1 MAPDFNMP
9 ADWRTNLA
17 VNWELM
23 DGWNLNA
30 SVVYVYT
37 KDGLAFRDIRAVPL
51 SVNGVQARTLDGR
64 IRYDGLSA
72 ARRTAIPGT
81 TVNSF
86 NPGSGRDIQAYNPE
100 TTGDIWTAAVGVS
113 KYFENGFNAS
123 LSYAKQNSDEF
134 SASARFSSTASSLY
148 GGQYASLDPNTAISG
163 RGQEEIS
170 DAFKGELGWRKNLF
184 GNYETRFSL
193 FADYRKGRPVT
204 FVMNGGSGR
213 NETFGVNRGAGAQ
226 LAYIPDLSGTAT
238 TTMVG
243 TTSVVTVSSAP
254 LVAFDSV
261 ATLDNLRLLV
271 AKFGIPQGGIVPRGS
286 FTNPSINLWD
296 LQLSQELPAFSENHK
311 ARVTLDI
318 ANVLNLID
326 KDWGAV
332 EEYSEGVNLFS
343 ATCAGA
349 NGVSDNAGVLT
360 CAKYRISGANSTLLN
375 PESVNGPAGGVI
387 RNTERSRWQIQIGLK
402 YEF

>member
-30 SVVYVYT
+30 TAVYVYT

-51 SVNGVQARTLDGR
+51 SVNGVQARTPDGR
-64 IRYDGLSA
+64 LRYDGLA
-72 ARRTAIPGT
+72 TARRTAVPGS

-113 KYFENGFNAS
+113 KYFENGFSAS

-148 GGQYASLDPNTAISG
+148 GGQYAALDPNTATSG

-170 DAFKGELGWRKNLF
+170 DALKGELGWRKNLF

-204 FVMNGGSGR
+204 FTMNGGSGR
-213 NETFGVNRGAGAQ
+213 NETFGVARGAQ
-226 LAYIPDLSGTAT
+226 LAYLPDLSGTAT
-238 TTMVG
+238 TSLVG
-243 TTSVVTVSSAP
+243 TTAVVTLSSAP
-254 LVAFDSV
+254 LVAFDST
-261 ATLDNLRLLV
+261 ATIDNLRLIA
-271 AKFGIPQGGIVPRGS
+271 AKFGIPQGGTVPRGS
-286 FTNPSINLWD
+286 FTSPSINLWD

-326 KDWGAV
+326 EDWGV
-332 EEYSEGVNLFS
+332 IDEYAEDARLFDVS
-343 ATCAGA
+343 CAGA

-375 PESVNGPAGGVI
+375 PESVNGPGGGVS